1 MQENKNNDIQNFDVD
16 KKNCDNQQNITINYD
31 NIECDRIIFDNNG
44 YIQSLISN
52 IYSTPYIIT
61 FLLILRMAAIE
72 HQTTPYETGSD
83 WALMF
88 LIVLFGPGQIISL
101 ILSGI
106 AISKYTKSDK
116 KGISFNRKYMNV
128 MNVINILLACLLL
141 TYVFIIMIGGIF
153 FGN

>member
-1 MQENKNNDIQNFDVD
+1 MPKNKNNNIQNFDVD
-16 KKNCDNQQNITINYD
+16 KKNCDNQQNITNNYD
-31 NIECDRIIFDNNG
+31 NIECDRIISDNNG

-52 IYSTPYIIT
+52 IYSIPYIIT
-61 FLLILRMAAIE
+61 FLFILRMKAA
-72 HQTTPYETGSD
+72 PYETD
-83 WALMF
+83 IDLILMF

-128 MNVINILLACLLL
+128 MNVINILLSCLLFI
-141 TYVFIIMIGGIF
+141 YVLIIVIGGIF
-153 FGN
+153 FEN